1 MAATYPITRRTRVS
15 PRAARLGAIASPGG
29 MEDRSEVLA
38 CLVFGLLLA
47 TVVLVFGLLIA
58 IGPAA
63 GGPLR

>member
-1 MAATYPITRRTRVS
+1 MAATYPIMRRRQVS
-15 PRAARLGAIASPGG
+15 PRAARLGAFASPGALG
-29 MEDRSEVLA
+29 DRSEVLA
-38 CLVFGLLLA
+38 CLAFGLLLA